1 MVFKNSIPDIEEY
14 ITMYQSENVP
24 IQTFILICG
33 TLYKLKK
40 NYCIFDCIKY
50 KLFSITSAII
60 VCFTIFHIF
69 NLEYPIESSIVWFF
83 IQKYLFTLNTKYDKV
98 YHNY

>member
-40 NYCIFDCIKY
+40 
-50 KLFSITSAII
+50 II
-60 VCFTIFHIF
+60 VF
-69 NLEYPIESSIVWFF
+69 LIV
-83 IQKYLFTLNTKYDKV
+83 LNT
-98 YHNY
+98 NYFL